1 MINKA
6 IVIGRLTHD
15 PELRATPQGKAV
27 ANLRIATNTFAGKDE
42 QGNSK
47 EHTEFHRL
55 VLFDKLAEV
64 AAAYLKRGRL
74 IYAEGRLQ
82 YRSWDDAAGLKHHST
97 EIVVETLQMLGGKE
111 SGQTAA
117 A

>member
-42 QGNSK
+42 EGNRK

-64 AAAYLKRGRL
+64 AATYLKRGHL
-74 IYAEGRLQ
+74 LYAEGRLQ
-82 YRSWDDAAGLKHHST
+82 YRSWDDAEGLKRHST

-111 SGQTAA
+111 AATAA

>member
-1 MINKA
+1 VINKA

-15 PELRATPQGKAV
+15 PELRATPQGKPV

-42 QGNSK
+42 EGNRK
-47 EHTEFHRL
+47 EHTEYHRL

-64 AAAYLKRGRL
+64 AATYLKRGKL
-74 IYAEGRLQ
+74 VYAEGRLQ
-82 YRSWDDAAGLKHHST
+82 YRSWEDAAGLKHQST

-111 SGQTAA
+111 APATAA